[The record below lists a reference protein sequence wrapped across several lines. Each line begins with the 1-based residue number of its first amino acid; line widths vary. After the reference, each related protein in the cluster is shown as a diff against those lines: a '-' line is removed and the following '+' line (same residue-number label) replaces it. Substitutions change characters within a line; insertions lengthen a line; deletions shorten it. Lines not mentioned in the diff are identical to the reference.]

1 MHTVPHSRPALAALL
16 SFSLSL
22 AGCGGGGSSGGS
34 VALTPPPVVT
44 APARGAL
51 IGSAT
56 LVPALLPNG
65 TTTTT
70 LSPAAMTQML
80 ENVETGFSKI
90 TGAPVCSITSY
101 TVRYKTVGGQGE
113 ATDASAAV
121 MAPSGSDPSCSGL
134 RPVLLYAHGT
144 TADKTYDMAK
154 IGQNS
159 EARLIAAVFAGQGFI
174 VVAPNYT
181 GYNTSSLPYHPYLNA
196 EAQASDMIDAMRA
209 ARASFAGI
217 GVSAAARL
225 FVTGYSQGGYVALAT
240 QKAMQAEFPSEFSV
254 TATSGMSGPYALL
267 QTSDNVFNG
276 NPTQGVTLFL
286 PLLINSAQHSSTPAY
301 TAATD
306 VYEAP
311 YASGIENLLPG
322 TLSTG
327 DLVAQNKLPA
337 TVLFAGNSQPQGT
350 GAAAF
355 FGSGNLIKSSYRS
368 AYLADAAAQP
378 CDTSAASPLACSP
391 QNGLRKFVLNNDLR
405 SFQPAGPL
413 LLCGGQAD
421 PTVPFYNTSAAAG
434 YFTAHGKT
442 GMTVLDLEA
451 QPGGNDPYA
460 LERLGFAAAKAALRV
475 NAIANND
482 DPDAAVASSYH
493 AGLVAPFCLLST
505 RGFFQGIPF

>member
-1 MHTVPHSRPALAALL
+1 
-16 SFSLSL
+16 
-22 AGCGGGGSSGGS
+22 
-34 VALTPPPVVT
+34 
-44 APARGAL
+44 
-51 IGSAT
+51 
-56 LVPALLPNG
+56 
-65 TTTTT
+65 
-70 LSPAAMTQML
+70 
-80 ENVETGFSKI
+80 
-90 TGAPVCSITSY
+90 
-101 TVRYKTVGGQGE
+101 
-113 ATDASAAV
+113 
-121 MAPSGSDPSCSGL
+121 
-134 RPVLLYAHGT
+134 
-144 TADKTYDMAK
+144 MAK

-159 EARLIAAVFAGQGFI
+159 EARLVAAIYAGQGFI

-181 GYNTSSLPYHPYLNA
+181 GYNSSSLPYHPYLNA

-240 QKAMQAEFPSEFSV
+240 QRAMQTEFPSEFSV

-276 NPTQGVTLFL
+276 NPTDGVTLFL

-311 YASGIENLLPG
+311 YATGIENLLPG

-327 DLVAQNKLPA
+327 DLVAQNRLPA
-337 TVLFAGNSQPQGT
+337 TVLFAANSQPQGA

-355 FGSGNLIKSSYRS
+355 FGNGNLIKSSYRS
-368 AYLADAAAQP
+368 AYLADYAAQP
-378 CDTSAASPLACSP
+378 CDVNAASPLACSP
-391 QNGLRKFVLNNDLR
+391 QNGLRKYVLNNDLR
-405 SFQPAGPL
+405 SFVPQAPL
-413 LLCGGQAD
+413 LLCGGQND
-421 PTVPFYNTSAAAG
+421 PTVPFYNTSAAAS

-442 GMTVLDLEA
+442 GMTVLDLESE
-451 QPGGNDPYA
+451 QGTNDPYA
-460 LERLGFAAAKAALRV
+460 LERLGFATAKAALRV
-475 NAIANND
+475 DAIANNE
-482 DPDAAVASSYH
+482 DPNAAVASSYH